1 MWKAVAA
8 AALVVEL
15 GLAGNVFAESA
26 TKDECVA
33 KCKEVA
39 QLVTDKGIDAAIA
52 EINKKDG
59 PFVWKDSYVFLM
71 DLEGK
76 MLAHPI
82 KPDLIGKNLLETP
95 DKGPDKKLFFKEFVA
110 LAKSKGEGWVDYMW
124 PKPGEEAPSK
134 KLSYIY
140 RVPGKDVFVGAG
152 VYE

>member
-15 GLAGNVFAESA
+15 CLAGNVFAQSA

-33 KCKEVA
+33 KCKEAA

-59 PFVWKDSYVFLM
+59 PFVWKDSYVFMM

-82 KPDLIGKNLLETP
+82 RPDLIGKNLLETP
-95 DKGPDKKLFFKEFVA
+95 DKGPDKKLFFKEFVGA
-110 LAKSKGEGWVDYMW
+110 GEVEGRGLGRLRVAQARR
-124 PKPGEEAPSK
+124 GSASK

>member
-95 DKGPDKKLFFKEFVA
+95 DKGPDKKLFFKEFV
-110 LAKSKGEGWVDYMW
+110 
-124 PKPGEEAPSK
+124 
-134 KLSYIY
+134 
-140 RVPGKDVFVGAG
+140 GAG
-152 VYE
+152 EVEG

>member
-1 MWKAVAA
+1 MRNAVAA
-8 AALVVEL
+8 AVMVLALCPAS
-15 GLAGNVFAESA
+15 GAFAQGA
-26 TKDECVA
+26 TKDECVD
-33 KCKEVA
+33 KCKQAA
-39 QLVTDKGIDAAIA
+39 QQITDKGLDAAIA

-82 KPDLIGKNLLETP
+82 RPDLIGKNQLGTP
-95 DKGPDKKLFFKEFVA
+95 DRGPDKKLFFKEFVNV
-110 LAKSKGEGWVDYMW
+110 AKSKGEGWVDYLW
-124 PKPGEEAPSK
+124 PKPGADSPSR

-140 RVPGKDVFVGAG
+140 RVPGTDVFVGAG

>member
-1 MWKAVAA
+1 MHSGRGDRKHP
-8 AALVVEL
+8 
-15 GLAGNVFAESA
+15 GR
-26 TKDECVA
+26 
-33 KCKEVA
+33 
-39 QLVTDKGIDAAIA
+39 DAHAIHHCERAIA

-59 PFVWKDSYVFLM
+59 PFVWKDSYVFMM

-95 DKGPDKKLFFKEFVA
+95 DKGPRQKAFIGRR
-110 LAKSKGEGWVDYMW
+110 KSSRWRSRRARAGSTTCGPSPARK
-124 PKPGEEAPSK
+124 APSK
-134 KLSYIY
+134 KLTYIY